1 MAKKSSQTRAVLEL
15 ELDADELKAAA
26 ADSVAALDRLDKELR
41 NATKDLD
48 SMQKS
53 LRRLKQGGYENSQQ
67 AKDLTAQIAATQQRI
82 AKADALYRALGG
94 DAAKLARQNR
104 SAAKSFETLL
114 KEAAKTS
121 GAIGAL
127 AKTMLVIN
135 ERLGAKGGKGATA
148 RALALA
154 AAMAYLTTKT
164 VQATKALYRYGVA
177 QADAR
182 RSELL
187 GLEAMTKR
195 RNFWRVQA
203 GNAQQMQESIDRVSA
218 SVSIGRDKIAAY
230 QQQLYRAG
238 LRAKNLDQALLGM
251 SMTMSGTQ
259 SEEEAQWFA
268 YVAGAA
274 ARAGGSIEKLTNTV
288 RNRLGGIVSRQ
299 MSSLTVQTQKL
310 QESFAALFADL
321 PIDPLLKAKREFNE
335 LFSQS
340 TESGKALKAL
350 LRDLLTPLIRASTVA
365 RRTMKTFFQGVILGL
380 LEVEGAILD
389 VLVWWKRTFGLPIF
403 KFKTDS
409 KIVFEAA
416 RLAVKGFLV
425 VVVLMSASLAV
436 FAVKIAPLAI
446 GAIWKLTYAINF
458 MGLRWAVV
466 AGKWLAVGAW
476 RVLGT
481 VIMWVARQLFFLSM
495 RGIGSLI
502 AGFVRLLPVV
512 ASAVVSFGAF
522 LVELL
527 IAAAPFLAA
536 AAAAYVLAKAVVWLL
551 DWFSGTKW
559 GKKFKEIWGAF
570 TEWLSPI
577 GDWFKSLGDRISSWF
592 GEQSDAAK
600 ASGRDL
606 AKSLSSGFDQGMPSF
621 DSVEGY
627 GKGLGNAL
635 SSGFEESLPGL
646 ASDLDASLMAS
657 PPKFDIPSKPTT
669 RGFTSNTTNH
679 YSIGD
684 INITL
689 EPKEGEAPEETGKRA
704 AASFSTSLME
714 QLRTVNDQMGGRDV
728 AMSTP

>member
-26 ADSVAALDRLDKELR
+26 ADSVAALERLDKELR
-41 NATKDLD
+41 NATKDLN
-48 SMQKS
+48 SMQQS
-53 LRRLKQGGYENSQQ
+53 LKRLKQGGYENSQQ

-82 AKADALYRALGG
+82 AKADALYRSLGG

-135 ERLGAKGGKGATA
+135 ERLGAKGGKGAVA

-182 RSELL
+182 RTELL
-187 GLEAMTKR
+187 ALEGMTKR
-195 RNFWRVQA
+195 RNFWRIQA
-203 GNAQQMQESIDRVSA
+203 GNAQEMQQSIDRVSSSVALSRDAIA
-218 SVSIGRDKIAAY
+218 SY

-238 LRAKNLDQALLGM
+238 LRAKNLDQALLGV
-251 SMTMSGTQ
+251 SMTASALGP
-259 SEEEAQWFA
+259 EEASWFA
-268 YVAGAA
+268 YVAGAT
-274 ARAGGSIEKLTNTV
+274 ARAGGNIEKLTNTV
-288 RNRLGGIVSRQ
+288 RNRLGGIVSKQ

-321 PIDPLLKAKREFNE
+321 PIEPLLKAKREFNE

-350 LRDLLTPLIRASTVA
+350 LGDLLTPLIRASTVA
-365 RRTMKTFFQGVILGL
+365 RRTLKTFFQGVILGL

-425 VVVLMSASLAV
+425 LVVLMSASLAV
-436 FAVKIAPLAI
+436 FAIKIAPLAI

-458 MGLRWAVV
+458 MGLRWAAV

-481 VIMWVARQLFFLSM
+481 VIMWVGRQLFFIAM
-495 RGIGSLI
+495 RGLGSLV
-502 AGFVRLLPVV
+502 AGFVRLLPIV

-592 GEQSDAAK
+592 GEQSEAAK
-600 ASGRDL
+600 SSGRDL

-627 GKGLGNAL
+627 GNRLGDAL

-646 ASDLDASLMAS
+646 AGDLDASLLAS
-657 PPKFDIPSKPTT
+657 PPRFDIPSKPTT

-704 AASFSTSLME
+704 ATSFSTALME